1 MNIFITGATG
11 YIGAD
16 LAIKLAKEGHSIH
29 ALVRDKSKTSFIEH
43 QNIKFHEGDILD
55 VESLRKGM
63 MNCEAVFHLA
73 AYARVW
79 AKNPSTYFEINVE
92 GTKNVLETA
101 LKSGVKKLIY
111 TSTAGVIGPSYGQPC
126 TEESIRKVDF
136 FNEYES
142 SKLLS
147 ENIIYSYLL
156 KGLDTVVVYPS
167 RVYGPG
173 IMTDSNAVTKLIEEY
188 IKGKWRLIPGD
199 GLKTGSY
206 AFIDDVTNGHIQAL
220 FKGNP
225 GSRYILGGENVSY
238 NKLFEIIKRLSGK
251 NHRLI
256 NVPVTAMQAFG
267 HAQMLKKSITGK
279 PPLLTPAWIKKY
291 EYDWSLSS
299 NKAIEEL
306 DYNVTPI
313 EDGIGITINWL
324 KDQNRI
330 NGK

>member
-29 ALVRDKSKTSFIEH
+29 VLVRDMSKESLLQHE
-43 QNIKFHEGDILD
+43 NITFHEGDILD
-55 VESLRKGM
+55 IESLKKGM
-63 MNCEAVFHLA
+63 ANCEAVFHLA
-73 AYARVW
+73 AFARVW
-79 AKNPSTYFEINVE
+79 ANDPGVYFKINAE
-92 GTKNVLETA
+92 GTRNVLETA
-101 LKSGVKKLIY
+101 LTSGVKKLIY
-111 TSTAGVIGPSYGQPC
+111 TSTAGVIGPSNEQPC

-147 ENIIYSYLL
+147 ENLIYSYLL

-173 IMTDSNAVTKLIEEY
+173 VMSESNAVTKLIEHY
-188 IKGKWRLIPGD
+188 IKGKWRLVPGD
-199 GLKTGSY
+199 GSKTGSY
-206 AFIDDVTNGHIQAL
+206 AFIDDVSNGHILAL
-220 FKGNP
+220 HKGNP
-225 GSRYILGGENVSY
+225 GSRYILGGENISY
-238 NKLFEIIKRLSGK
+238 NRLFNIIKKVSGK
-251 NHRLI
+251 NHRLFKI
-256 NVPVTAMQAFG
+256 PVPAMQAFG
-267 HAQMLKKSITGK
+267 HAQMIKKSITGK

-299 NKAIEEL
+299 QKAIEEL
-306 DYNVTPI
+306 NYFITPI
-313 EDGIGITINWL
+313 EDGISITVDWL
-324 KDQNRI
+324 KEQNRI